1 MVTQLV
7 RCDLSVRL
15 GPLHL
20 PGPILLA
27 SGTCGYGTEMADFLD
42 LGRLGGIIT
51 KGLTLAPRDGNAPER
66 IAETP
71 AGMINRIGLQNVGVE
86 AFVHDKLP
94 ALAQAGI
101 PVIANIAG
109 ATVADYVE
117 LAARLNGASGLSA
130 LELNVSCPN
139 VDHGGIEFGVEPHR
153 LENLV
158 AAVRQ
163 TTSLPLIVK
172 LTPNVTAIGDLA
184 RAAEAGGAD
193 ILSAINTVTG
203 LAVEPRLVDGRLIA
217 DRTCRGGL
225 SGPAIKPIALR
236 CVQDIV
242 RASTL
247 PVIGIGGIS
256 RLADVLE
263 FLAVGA
269 RAVQIGTANFVEPG
283 IGGRLSR
290 ELAKW
295 LSRQGQDR
303 LEQVLETLA

>member
-1 MVTQLV
+1 MVTTLT

-15 GPLHL
+15 GPLQL

-27 SGTCGYGTEMADFLD
+27 SGTCGYGTEMADFVD

-51 KGLTLAPRDGNAPER
+51 KGLTTQPRDGNQPER

-86 AFVHDKLP
+86 AFLNEKLP
-94 ALAQAGI
+94 ALTGAGI
-101 PVIANIAG
+101 PIIANIAG
-109 ATVADYVE
+109 ATVAEY
-117 LAARLNGASGLSA
+117 AAMAAMLNVAPGVAA

-139 VDHGGIEFGVEPHR
+139 VDQGGIEFGVDPHR
-153 LENLV
+153 LESLV
-158 AAVRQ
+158 ATVRQ

-172 LTPNVTAIGDLA
+172 LTPNVTAIGEMA

-203 LAVEPRLVDGRLIA
+203 LAIQPRLVDGRLVA
-217 DRTCRGGL
+217 DRPCRGGL

-242 RASTL
+242 KASPL
-247 PVIGIGGIS
+247 PVIGIGGVAT
-256 RLADVLE
+256 LADVLE

-269 RAVQIGTANFVEPG
+269 RAVQIGTAIFIEPG

-295 LSRQGQDR
+295 LKSQGQDR
-303 LEQVLETLA
+303 LESVLETLA

>member
-1 MVTQLV
+1 MVTQLT
-7 RCDLSVRL
+7 RCDLSVQV
-15 GPLHL
+15 GPLRL

-42 LGRLGGIIT
+42 LGRLGGIVT
-51 KGLTLAPRDGNAPER
+51 KGLTLYPRDGNGPER
-66 IAETP
+66 LAETP
-71 AGMINRIGLQNVGVE
+71 SGMINRIGLQNVGVE

-94 ALAQAGI
+94 ALSQSGI
-101 PVIANIAG
+101 PIIANIAG
-109 ATVADYVE
+109 ATVDEYVD
-117 LAARLNGASGLSA
+117 LAARLNGAAGLSG

-153 LENLV
+153 LETLV

-172 LTPNVTAIGDLA
+172 LTPNVTAIGEMA

-203 LAVEPRLVDGRLIA
+203 LAVVPRLVDGRLIV
-217 DRTCRGGL
+217 DRHCRGGL

-242 RASTL
+242 KATPL
-247 PVIGIGGIS
+247 PVIGIGGVNS
-256 RLADVLE
+256 LTDVLE

-269 RAVQIGTANFVEPG
+269 RAVQIGTASFIEPG

-303 LEQVLETLA
+303 LERVLETLA

>member
-1 MVTQLV
+1 MVTTLT

-27 SGTCGYGTEMADFLD
+27 SGTCGYGTEIADFLD

-51 KGLTLAPRDGNAPER
+51 KGLTLEPREGNAPER
-66 IAETP
+66 LAETP
-71 AGMINRIGLQNVGVE
+71 SGMINRIGLQNVGVE
-86 AFVHDKLP
+86 AFLTDKLP
-94 ALAQAGI
+94 ELTKAGI
-101 PVIANIAG
+101 PIIANIAG
-109 ATVADYVE
+109 ASMDDYVN
-117 LAARLNGASGLSA
+117 LAARLNSAAGLAA

-139 VDHGGIEFGVEPHR
+139 VDHGGIEFGVDPHR
-153 LENLV
+153 LEGLV

-163 TTSLPLIVK
+163 STSLPLIVK
-172 LTPNVTAIGDLA
+172 LTPNVTAIGELA

-193 ILSAINTVTG
+193 ILAAINTVTG
-203 LAVEPRLVDGRLIA
+203 LAVEPRLVEGRLVA
-217 DRTCRGGL
+217 ERTCRGGL

-242 RASTL
+242 KASSL
-247 PVIGIGGIS
+247 PVIGIGGVS
-256 RLADVLE
+256 SLADVLE

-269 RAVQIGTANFVEPG
+269 RAVQIGTASFIEPG

-290 ELAKW
+290 ELSKW
-295 LSRQGQDR
+295 LIAQGQTT
-303 LEQVLETLA
+303 LESVLETLA